1 MHITLFFELFEIIW
15 GLTPCDLYIRLP
27 KIVMLKS
34 ILIQFLWLIGI
45 FLLTQLLIWIFLGNS
60 PFDLHIHDTYFIL
73 GGSMRYLFHFLLLS
87 FLVFFFKE
95 LPKKFSR
102 RIPNVFMIGSGL
114 GFFLLVFYL
123 VIAIL
128 K

>member
-1 MHITLFFELFEIIW
+1 MCCFAFQRGYLHITLFSEL
-15 GLTPCDLYIRLP
+15 LTYL
-27 KIVMLKS
+27 VMARI
-34 ILIQFLWLIGI
+34 ILIQFFWLIGI
-45 FLLTQLLIWIFLGNS
+45 FLLTQLLILIFLGNS
-60 PFDLHIHDTYFIL
+60 PLDLHIHDTYFIL

-102 RIPNVFMIGSGL
+102 RIPNIFMIASGL
-114 GFFLLVFYL
+114 GFLILVFYL